1 MDVGGEKDAI
11 RCYRNEKQRDLNQC
25 SGYCNIPGR
34 NITRY
39 RNIKK

>member
-1 MDVGGEKDAI
+1 MLMEERKMQFGATGMK
-11 RCYRNEKQRDLNQC
+11 KMDLNQC

-34 NITRY
+34 NITGY